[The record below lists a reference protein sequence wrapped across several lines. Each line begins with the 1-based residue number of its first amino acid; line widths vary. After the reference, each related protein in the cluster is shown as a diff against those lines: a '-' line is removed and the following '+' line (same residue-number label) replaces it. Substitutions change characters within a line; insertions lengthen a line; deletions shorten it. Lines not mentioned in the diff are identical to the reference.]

1 MTRQIKTAVAE
12 HSPSRWQKLQAWLTA
27 FDKAMNYD
35 PQENTDATI
44 RHFRE
49 EVAQLATRVIEL
61 EERNQRILASLVAD
75 VVDGR

>member
-1 MTRQIKTAVAE
+1 MTRQTKTAVAE
-12 HSPSRWQKLQAWLTA
+12 QNSSRWQKLQAWLTA
-27 FDKAMNYD
+27 FEQAMNYD

-49 EVAQLATRVIEL
+49 KVAQLETRVIEL
-61 EERNQRILASLVAD
+61 EGRNQRIMASLVTD